1 MSNVPFFEIE
11 KIADRT
17 YKIKNAFTGGFDTLC
32 YLAEGETYAPR
43 FDMMYGGHEIFD
55 SSIIDEGIETAAKVI
70 AGTDDK
76 VKTTG
81 MTGKDICYAY
91 KKNDDGSNEGGHRF
105 NMSYDPERIV
115 GDDVFGQK

>member
-1 MSNVPFFEIE
+1 
-11 KIADRT
+11 
-17 YKIKNAFTGGFDTLC
+17 
-32 YLAEGETYAPR
+32 
-43 FDMMYGGHEIFD
+43 MYGGHEIFD
-55 SSIIDEGIETAAKVI
+55 SSIIDEGIETTVKVI

-105 NMSYDPERIV
+105 NMSYDPRGLWGMMCSDRNNNNLRDNTSYYLQV
-115 GDDVFGQK
+115 LFC